1 MKMIFKQM
9 IVCFL
14 LFMMGGTCSLQA
26 DNNHPNNE
34 RKTQCASQGEKGPR
48 DFKPEQ
54 FRRDLMAF
62 VSRAAGF
69 TAEESKVYFPLFFEM
84 KDKQRSIEHQKG
96 HALRQAARKN
106 MNERDC
112 QRVLREMAALNA
124 KSQRIEK
131 QFMDQMQKRLG
142 AKKLVKA
149 INADR
154 DFGRNLFRKMTK

>member
-1 MKMIFKQM
+1 MEMIIKQA
-9 IVCFL
+9 IVLLL
-14 LFMMGGTCSLQA
+14 LFVMGGNCSLKA
-26 DNNHPNNE
+26 DNNHPNDV
-34 RKTQCASQGEKGPR
+34 SQGEKGQR
-48 DFKPEQ
+48 DFSPEQ
-54 FRRDLMAF
+54 FRRDLITF

-84 KDKQRSIEHQKG
+84 KDKQRSVEHQKG
-96 HALRQAARKN
+96 HALRQAARAS

-112 QRVLREMAALNA
+112 QRVLKEIAALSA

-154 DFGRNLFRKMTK
+154 DFGRNFFRKMTK